1 LFLYDEIKIFL
12 IFLKKKSFYL
22 FKKKKMQASNAPGSA
37 LDGAITQVS
46 TKEDVYY
53 YSSDT
58 TSVQE
63 IPTTMKTVFIQNLAS
78 LSGGSSV
85 ISISPSSGVQE
96 IVLGLSLKPAGSETG
111 LTYAGLALPR
121 GWLYEFIDNI
131 SFRYG
136 SSDLYFKDKFNLLL
150 EAQATSSSLGLGD
163 SLFELAG
170 NELSET
176 GDFVGEKLNAVGI
189 ICLPH
194 ANSASGSEKANP
206 FPSELINA
214 PITITIQLKSQAEVF
229 KIASGYVGT
238 PVIPSQFQDAYLQ
251 VRQAEVMDRGML
263 MSQSQKYL
271 FPTKF
276 WAQANNVSLA
286 NTALEQEVV
295 LTGFRAASCTDIYMA
310 LVDTADTA
318 NPFNFILPSSLVLS
332 YAGNVIHRAKSG
344 AMLQLLDS
352 LYTDVPSYFNNVLL
366 SDAADNGTWAVSDA
380 TLSNFIHLP
389 LAQKYE
395 QLTAKVS
402 QMKGL
407 FIANGVMNLQIKT
420 PSAKSTWRLVYIP
433 VYNTGLSFER
443 GQMSYLY

>member
-1 LFLYDEIKIFL
+1 
-12 IFLKKKSFYL
+12 
-22 FKKKKMQASNAPGSA
+22 MQSPSAPGSA
-37 LDGAITQVS
+37 LDSAISQVS
-46 TKEDVYY
+46 KKEDVYY

-63 IPTTMKTVFIQNLAS
+63 IPCTMKTNFIQNLAS

-85 ISISPSSGVQE
+85 ISLPPSSGVLE
-96 IVLGLSLKPAGSETG
+96 FALGLSLKAIGSESG

-136 SSDLYFKDKFNLLL
+136 ASDLYFKTGLQLFL
-150 EAQATSSSLGLGD
+150 EAQATSASLGLGD
-163 SLFELAG
+163 ALFELAG
-170 NELSET
+170 NVLS
-176 GDFVGEKLNAVGI
+176 DPSDYVGEKLNAVGI

-194 ANSASGSEKANP
+194 ANAASGTEKANC
-206 FPSELINA
+206 FPSELVNA

-229 KIASGYVGT
+229 RIARGFVGT
-238 PVIPSQFQDAYLQ
+238 PKIPSQFEDAYLQ

-276 WAQANNVSLA
+276 WSQANSVSLS
-286 NTALEQEVV
+286 NTPLEQEVV

-310 LVDTADTA
+310 LIDTSDTA

-332 YAGNVIHRAKSG
+332 YAGNIIHRAKSG

-352 LYTDVPSYFNNVLL
+352 LFTDVPSYFNNILL
-366 SDAADNGTWAVSDA
+366 SDAANNGTWAESDA
-380 TLSNFIHLP
+380 TLSNFVHMP

-395 QLTAKVS
+395 QLSAEVV

-407 FIANGVMNLQIKT
+407 YIANGVMNLQIKT
-420 PSAKSTWRLVYIP
+420 PSAKTTWRLVYIP
-433 VYNTGLSFER
+433 VYNTGLSFQN
-443 GQMSYLY
+443 GVMQYLF

>member
-1 LFLYDEIKIFL
+1 
-12 IFLKKKSFYL
+12 
-22 FKKKKMQASNAPGSA
+22 MQSPSAPGSA
-37 LDGAITQVS
+37 LDSAIAQVS
-46 TKEDVYY
+46 KKDDVYY
-53 YSSDT
+53 YSSDS

-63 IPTTMKTVFIQNLAS
+63 IPCTMKTNFIQNLAS

-85 ISISPSSGVQE
+85 ISIPPSSGVQE
-96 IVLGLSLKPAGSETG
+96 IVLGLSLKAIGSETG

-121 GWLYEFIDNI
+121 AFLYEFIDNV

-136 SSDLYFKDKFNLLL
+136 ASDLYFKSGLQLLL
-150 EAQATSSSLGLGD
+150 EAQATAASLVDGD
-163 SLFELAG
+163 ALIELAG
-170 NELSET
+170 NALST
-176 GDFVGEKLNAVGI
+176 PSDFVGAKLDAVGI

-194 ANSASGSEKANP
+194 ANSASGTEKANP
-206 FPSELINA
+206 FPSELVNA

-229 KIASGYVGT
+229 KIASGFVGT
-238 PVIPSQFQDAYLQ
+238 PVIPSGFNDAYLQ
-251 VRQAEVMDRGML
+251 VRQCEVMDRGML

-276 WAQANNVSLA
+276 WAQANSVSLA
-286 NTALEQEVV
+286 NTATEQEIV

-332 YAGNVIHRAKSG
+332 YAGNIIHRARSG
-344 AMLQLLDS
+344 AMLQLMDT
-352 LYTDVPSYFNNVLL
+352 LYTDVPAYFNNVLL
-366 SDAADNGTWAVSDA
+366 SDAADDGTWAVSDA

-395 QLTAKVS
+395 QLSAEVV

-407 FIANGVMNLQIKT
+407 YIANGVMNLQLKT
-420 PSAKSTWRLVYIP
+420 PSAKSTWKLIYIP
-433 VYNTGLSFER
+433 VYNTGLSFQS
-443 GQMSYLY
+443 GVMQYLF